1 MVWCSPEL
9 QLPGA
14 GMDHRPEPSYARD
27 IMRIRTG
34 TIERLRDA
42 LLESGRR
49 GSAVLSSA
57 YETLARAGLLTE
69 QEKAALQR
77 VDPVA
82 ETMFLMMA
90 ADGTLAD
97 TERDAVQGAIRGL
110 TGDVLHSGTI
120 DFMLQTYA
128 GRLAVQGREARL
140 REIAQEL
147 SSQPSEAESAFAL
160 AAAVALADDQVADEE
175 NHLIDELARWFGF
188 SEEEANGILERL
200 SKDPD

>member
-1 MVWCSPEL
+1 
-9 QLPGA
+9 
-14 GMDHRPEPSYARD
+14 MDHRPEPSYARD

>member
-1 MVWCSPEL
+1 MD
-9 QLPGA
+9 PGA
-14 GMDHRPEPSYARD
+14 KPGYARD

-49 GSAVLSSA
+49 GGTVLSSA
-57 YETLARAGLLTE
+57 YETLAREGLLNDE
-69 QEKAALQR
+69 EAAALHR

-90 ADGTLAD
+90 ADGTLAE
-97 TERDAVQGAIRGL
+97 TERDAVRGAIRGL
-110 TGDVLHSGTI
+110 TGDVLHAGTI
-120 DFMLQTYA
+120 NFMLETYA
-128 GRLAVQGREARL
+128 ARLQAQGREARL

-147 SSQPSEAESAFAL
+147 SREASEAESAFAL

-175 NHLIDELARWFGF
+175 NRLIDELARWFGF
-188 SEEEANGILERL
+188 SEQEADGILERL
-200 SKDPD
+200 SRDPD